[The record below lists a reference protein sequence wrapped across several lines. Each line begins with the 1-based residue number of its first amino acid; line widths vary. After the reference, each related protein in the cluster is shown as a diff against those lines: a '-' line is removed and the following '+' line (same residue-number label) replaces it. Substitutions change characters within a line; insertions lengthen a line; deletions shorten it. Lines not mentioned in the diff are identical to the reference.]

1 MDGDMA
7 RGHEQGIGL
16 FAFSRGSPEEE
27 QLDRTRGDP
36 IFIARME
43 IRRRS
48 CWGAFNAIG
57 TGQVATQRN
66 TITRHGEPERERFGP
81 GLVAYP
87 KIFKKTSFYI

>member
-66 TITRHGEPERERFGP
+66 TITAMFG
-81 GLVAYP
+81 LDV
-87 KIFKKTSFYI
+87 KMFR